1 MQILPIATILALL
14 LLAAGLV
21 TDASGRA
28 ISATTPAKQR
38 SDRLMRECGTEWRTN
53 RAQLKAQGK
62 RWRGFLAECRVRK
75 KI

>member
-1 MQILPIATILALL
+1 MQILPPAAALALL

-21 TDASGRA
+21 TDSAAASSRTRPLA
-28 ISATTPAKQR
+28 QQR
-38 SDRLMRECGTEWRTN
+38 SDRLMRECGVEWRAN

-62 RWRGFLAECRVRK
+62 RWRGFLAECRARK